1 MQRLPMQNTLQP
13 KKSNLHQTST
23 RHMER
28 TTKDWNDLWRK
39 ERKIIP
45 NALVLRLRM
54 VIVIA

>member
-1 MQRLPMQNTLQP
+1 
-13 KKSNLHQTST
+13 
-23 RHMER
+23 MER